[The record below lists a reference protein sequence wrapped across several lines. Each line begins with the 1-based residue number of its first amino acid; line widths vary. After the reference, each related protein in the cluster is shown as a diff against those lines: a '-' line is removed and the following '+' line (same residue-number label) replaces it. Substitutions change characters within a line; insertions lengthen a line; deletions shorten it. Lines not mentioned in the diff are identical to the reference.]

1 MAGLLRNI
9 FRQPNAL
16 PLPANPR
23 QLQPLQQNIFAPRV
37 HPFVL
42 GGVALASVGVG
53 GAILV
58 PYLLR
63 KEKDPMNPSRIEAAI
78 LSITVMITLT
88 SAVFLVPFHGDFNVL
103 AGVGFVMVVVYDDE
117 KLPRHVFDSISTGF
131 SMLFRL
137 VADLIKMLFR
147 SVADL
152 IKMLFRSV
160 ADLIKMLFDLITM
173 LFGSVADLIKGIYG
187 GVTELAKGLYGGVTE
202 LVKGLY
208 GGITGLVEG
217 LYGGVTELVKG
228 LFRGIGSAAG
238 SLWTAI
244 TSMFGDFR
252 KAIIEV
258 WPYAKIE
265 DMAKLLSLAIFLV
278 MAPAIAHE
286 LHNII
291 QYFAGA
297 AVALQYGNG
306 PAAAN
311 AAAARAMAP

>member
-1 MAGLLRNI
+1 MEGLLRNI

-63 KEKDPMNPSRIEAAI
+63 KEKDPMNRIEAAI

-173 LFGSVADLIKGIYG
+173 LFGSVADL
-187 GVTELAKGLYGGVTE
+187 TKGLYGGVTE

-208 GGITGLVEG
+208 GGVTEMVEG

-252 KAIIEV
+252 RAIIEV

>member
-1 MAGLLRNI
+1 M
-9 FRQPNAL
+9 
-16 PLPANPR
+16 
-23 QLQPLQQNIFAPRV
+23 

-63 KEKDPMNPSRIEAAI
+63 KEKDPMNRIEAAI

-103 AGVGFVMVVVYDDE
+103 AGVGFVMMVVYDDE

-160 ADLIKMLFDLITM
+160 ADLIKMLFVLITM
-173 LFGSVADLIKGIYG
+173 LFGSVADL
-187 GVTELAKGLYGGVTE
+187 TKGLYGGVTE

-208 GGITGLVEG
+208 GG
-217 LYGGVTELVKG
+217 VTEICL
-228 LFRGIGSAAG
+228 LY
-238 SLWTAI
+238 
-244 TSMFGDFR
+244 TSPSPRD
-252 KAIIEV
+252 
-258 WPYAKIE
+258 
-265 DMAKLLSLAIFLV
+265 
-278 MAPAIAHE
+278 
-286 LHNII
+286 
-291 QYFAGA
+291 
-297 AVALQYGNG
+297 
-306 PAAAN
+306 
-311 AAAARAMAP
+311 

>member
-1 MAGLLRNI
+1 
-9 FRQPNAL
+9 
-16 PLPANPR
+16 
-23 QLQPLQQNIFAPRV
+23 
-37 HPFVL
+37 
-42 GGVALASVGVG
+42 
-53 GAILV
+53 
-58 PYLLR
+58 
-63 KEKDPMNPSRIEAAI
+63 
-78 LSITVMITLT
+78 MITLT

-103 AGVGFVMVVVYDDE
+103 AGVGFVMMVVYDDE

-152 IKMLFRSV
+152 IKMLF
-160 ADLIKMLFDLITM
+160 DLITM
-173 LFGSVADLIKGIYG
+173 LFGSVADL
-187 GVTELAKGLYGGVTE
+187 TKGLYGGVTE

-244 TSMFGDFR
+244 MSMFGDFR
-252 KAIIEV
+252 RAIIEV

-286 LHNII
+286 LHTHLLVH
-291 QYFAGA
+291 Y
-297 AVALQYGNG
+297 QYGMKRVIRFRDRWGTQPWQSLPLAIQGQGLCWRNPYTKAPSSIQDTASLRFCFG
-306 PAAAN
+306 GQQLLVLACSCSLVSLPSMRTPAPPSC
-311 AAAARAMAP
+311 R

>member
-63 KEKDPMNPSRIEAAI
+63 KEKDPMNRIEAAI

-103 AGVGFVMVVVYDDE
+103 AGVGFVMMVVYDDE

-152 IKMLFRSV
+152 IKMLF
-160 ADLIKMLFDLITM
+160 DLITM
-173 LFGSVADLIKGIYG
+173 LFGSVADL
-187 GVTELAKGLYGGVTE
+187 TKGLYGGVTE

-208 GGITGLVEG
+208 GGVTEMVEG

-265 DMAKLLSLAIFLV
+265 DMAKLLSLATFLV
-278 MAPAIAHE
+278 MAPTIARE
-286 LHNII
+286 LHNIL